1 MKKIM
6 KWMLGLVSL
15 IAFFFVLDASG
26 IGFRK
31 HLKAVKDYAEGKSK
45 HLRFIPVGWKQS
57 RK

>member
-6 KWMLGLVSL
+6 KWMLGLGSL

-45 HLRFIPVGWKQS
+45 HLRFVPEGWK
-57 RK
+57 